1 MTDEVRIYTQ
11 QGNIH
16 FARLRIPQV
25 FIYIT
30 LIGARSQH
38 LPLDKVIIYINSV
51 PSTTKKHLFAWVV
64 VLADDQCHDQSVQ
77 RQGLRENEHDQHA
90 DEQLVLVSGTSAPV
104 VLGIETATTAA

>member
-1 MTDEVRIYTQ
+1 MKIHLFESWLIVVMTDEVRIYTQ

-51 PSTTKKHLFAWVV
+51 PSTTKKTFIRMGSCA
-64 VLADDQCHDQSVQ
+64 
-77 RQGLRENEHDQHA
+77 G
-90 DEQLVLVSGTSAPV
+90 
-104 VLGIETATTAA
+104 